1 MEWYKKFSKELLE
14 ATLLLEVDYLV
25 SLWNIFSRRNKLP
38 YYVFSIMSDN
48 DLTNLV
54 KVSSWN
60 DIKKIT
66 SFMTYGC
73 KYFTFSNKEVV
84 ALEDCM
90 VKEMISQFWDYFFD
104 DILVNQVDYDLLQSF
119 TLYEG
124 DDEGTSY
131 VMSYLDYVFDPTL
144 NSILKEP

>member
-73 KYFTFSNKEVV
+73 KYFNRN
-84 ALEDCM
+84 C
-90 VKEMISQFWDYFFD
+90 
-104 DILVNQVDYDLLQSF
+104 
-119 TLYEG
+119 
-124 DDEGTSY
+124 
-131 VMSYLDYVFDPTL
+131 
-144 NSILKEP
+144 